1 MTHETRVTRVH
12 VVPQGDVLFSE
23 QAFQVEITDD
33 AGGEYVI
40 VTGEALN
47 ALDSGQIAIN
57 PDEWPTLRRAIN
69 RMVKECR

>member
-1 MTHETRVTRVH
+1 MTHEIRVTRVH

-23 QAFQVEITDD
+23 QAFQVEIADD

-40 VTGEALN
+40 VTGDALN

-57 PDEWPTLRRAIN
+57 PAEWPTLRRAIN